1 MSLPAVQRRVVC
13 YAAVRTQ
20 YLPAVWGQQGTAR
33 TLRLSFEE
41 SVLLREAYGGT
52 WGLQVS

>member
-41 SVLLREAYGGT
+41 SVLLREAYRGT